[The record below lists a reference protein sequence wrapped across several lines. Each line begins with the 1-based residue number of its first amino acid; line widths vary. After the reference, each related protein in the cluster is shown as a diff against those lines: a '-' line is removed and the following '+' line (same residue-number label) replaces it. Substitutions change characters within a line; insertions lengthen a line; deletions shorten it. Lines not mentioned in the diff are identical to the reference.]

1 MTAPPAI
8 AAVMAKVGAI
18 EDLRPK
24 LFAVILVAA
33 GILLVADVLSQSRIR
48 RDAKNDSIPA

>member
-1 MTAPPAI
+1 
-8 AAVMAKVGAI
+8 MAKVGAI